1 MYRNA
6 TDSEDLTWTDR
17 NKRIL
22 IPRIN
27 LTYSGTS
34 LGTI

>member
-1 MYRNA
+1 MEQEYGSSLCI
-6 TDSEDLTWTDR
+6 DCEFLTGTQR

-27 LTYSGTS
+27 L
-34 LGTI
+34 